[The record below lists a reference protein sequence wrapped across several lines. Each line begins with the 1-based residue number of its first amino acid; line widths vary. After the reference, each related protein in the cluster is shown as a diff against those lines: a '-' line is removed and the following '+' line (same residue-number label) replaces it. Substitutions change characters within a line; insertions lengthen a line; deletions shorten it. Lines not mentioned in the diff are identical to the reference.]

1 MRRLISLFLLLFV
14 SACATSNLLHTSA
27 KDSVR
32 IETIERK
39 VVIYDT
45 IHIDIPHIIERTAIR
60 QDSSI
65 LTNQLARSEA
75 IVRPDGVLYHSLELI
90 AQRID
95 HPTQTLAEVRDS
107 VIYKERVVTQT
118 IERERELSGWQRTQ
132 ISGFWILLALL
143 LASIVAVILFR

>member
-1 MRRLISLFLLLFV
+1 MRTLLSLLILIAL
-14 SACATSNLLHTSA
+14 SACATTKLLNTSA
-27 KDSVR
+27 KDSLR

-45 IHIDIPHIIERTAIR
+45 IHIDLPHIIERTAIR

-95 HPTQTLAEVRDS
+95 YPTQTLAEVRDS
-107 VIYKERVVTQT
+107 IIYKERVVTQT

-143 LASIVAVILFR
+143 LVAIVVAILFR